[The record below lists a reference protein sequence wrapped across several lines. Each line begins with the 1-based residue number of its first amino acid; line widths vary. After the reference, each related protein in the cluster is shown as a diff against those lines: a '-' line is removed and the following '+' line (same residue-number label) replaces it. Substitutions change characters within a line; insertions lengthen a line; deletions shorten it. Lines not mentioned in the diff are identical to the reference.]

1 MKSRW
6 IKWILLLLSLNG
18 FSQQQDTMMIED
30 QYNAALLDEN
40 GMDLWNN
47 QKININSSVQIKQLP
62 FDLQDVILNYKRE
75 FGCFANLQEIY
86 RIQKFTIF
94 QWDSLIFNHNLSC
107 EPCWEK
113 PKFIAHSIII
123 TARDVY
129 YPINKCYFV
138 PKYNIRYK
146 GISENGF
153 RWGMHHFASNNNGEK
168 ETLTTG
174 FVQLKRK
181 NSHIILGDYL
191 PQTPLHVLFG
201 NNLMNST
208 SWNVSPITANA
219 QFFVPYTSSIP
230 NRHWRG
236 AALTTTLKSISI
248 KIAIDININQ
258 TLIIPKQR
266 WASVDWKGKKINI
279 QYHYYDFGALNKSKS
294 HQAISSSF
302 AMGKGILQAES
313 SWQID
318 QLKINAHWIQPVLKN
333 QWMRLSYQVDQSPIL
348 IEEQITYVHQI
359 FFHKKWK
366 GLMSIEQESGKGI
379 WESDNE
385 REQTLR
391 TQLDYSPTRYHVFY
405 LRYQVR
411 KNSEITHQWRCDG
424 QWKIGENSKAHCRI
438 EQHILHQSVGWLSAV
453 EYEWKPMNKAWQ
465 IVFRQTFFAIP
476 DWDLR
481 IYMMDREL
489 QGVMSIPAYNGK
501 GKRTFLIAQCQYQSW
516 RWAIKLER
524 HLNQTHEKSPVVT
537 HADMQLAFTF

>member
-30 QYNAALLDEN
+30 QYNAALPDEN
-40 GMDLWNN
+40 GMDQWNN
-47 QKININSSVQIKQLP
+47 QNVDINSHNQIKQLP
-62 FDLQDVILNYKRE
+62 HDLQAAILIYKSE
-75 FGCFANLQEIY
+75 FGCFANLQELY

-94 QWDSLIFNHNLSC
+94 QWDSLIYNFNLSC
-107 EPCWEK
+107 EPCWER
-113 PKFIAHSIII
+113 PKFIAQSIII

-129 YPINKCYFV
+129 YPIDKYHFE

-146 GISENGF
+146 GKSENGF

-191 PQTPLHVLFG
+191 PQTPLHLLFG

-208 SWNVSPITANA
+208 SWNVSPVTANA
-219 QFFVPYTSSIP
+219 QFFLPYTSSIP

-236 AALTTTLKSISI
+236 AGLSTTLKTISI
-248 KIAIDININQ
+248 KLAIDVNTDQN
-258 TLIIPKQR
+258 LIKPKQR

-279 QYHYYDFGALNKSKS
+279 QYHYYDTSTLDKSKNR
-294 HQAISSSF
+294 QALSASC

-318 QLKINAHWIQPVLKN
+318 QVKINAHWIQPVLKN

-366 GLMSIEQESGKGI
+366 GLISVDQENSKGI
-379 WESDNE
+379 WESAHDKG
-385 REQTLR
+385 QTLR
-391 TQLDYSPTRYHVFY
+391 TQLDYMPTRYHLFY
-405 LRYQVR
+405 LRYQVK
-411 KNSEITHQWRCDG
+411 KNPEITHQWRCDG

-438 EQHILHQSVGWLSAV
+438 EQHIIHHSLGWLSAV
-453 EYEWKPMNKAWQ
+453 EYEWKPMNKRWQ
-465 IVFRQTFFAIP
+465 IVIRQIFFAIP

-481 IYMMDREL
+481 IYMIDREL
-489 QGVMSIPAYNGK
+489 QGGMSIPAYNGK
-501 GKRTFLIAQCQYQSW
+501 GKRTFLIAQYQHQSW
-516 RWAIKLER
+516 RWAIKIER
-524 HLNQTHEKSPVVT
+524 HNPHHQERSDFINLLDV
-537 HADMQLAFTF
+537 QLAYSF